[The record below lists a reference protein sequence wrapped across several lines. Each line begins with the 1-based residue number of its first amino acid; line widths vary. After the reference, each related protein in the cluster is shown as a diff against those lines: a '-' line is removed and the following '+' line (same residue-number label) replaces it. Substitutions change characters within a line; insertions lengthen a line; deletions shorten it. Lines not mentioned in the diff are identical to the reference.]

1 MPTIRRTAPDTDA
14 AWVRGEFRLVRCLRA
29 DGWSACAGANRTV
42 DDPVACPPTFGRG
55 VYVEEDQPFENWTT
69 KEQWEAGMSANVVLM
84 TRWTLMMSAP
94 GVAEDITLLKS
105 AYEAACDWPRN
116 VAYAFTHA
124 PKGRTAIWRVP
135 LDGTK
140 PEKIALVAKAESP
153 SVSHD
158 GRALVFN
165 NAWDGLR
172 LRVLD
177 LVSGAVGDLG
187 PGSNPLCSPVSD
199 AIAFCDGEIGDKCV
213 ALIDRHG
220 RRERL
225 FCGPQVPDVN
235 MGGPVEP
242 VSWSP
247 DGRFLAAVAS
257 AVAPCSNPDNDP
269 TSPAERLHRALGYE
283 CHVRRAVFDL
293 ERREVM
299 VRPGEWSAVAWQRR
313 CRNTPEQAW
322 I

>member
-1 MPTIRRTAPDTDA
+1 MPTIRRTVLDPDA
-14 AWVRGEFRLVRCLRA
+14 AWVPGDFRLVRQLRSDDWIASAPDDNA
-29 DGWSACAGANRTV
+29 DDSITG
-42 DDPVACPPTFGRG
+42 PPTFGRH
-55 VYVEEDQPFENWTT
+55 VYVKEEQPYETWTT
-69 KEQWEAGMSANVVLM
+69 KEQWETGMNEGVVLM

-94 GVAEDITLLKS
+94 GAEDITLLKS

-135 LDGTK
+135 LDGAK
-140 PEKIALVAKAESP
+140 PEKIALVAMAESP

-158 GRALVFN
+158 GRSLVFN
-165 NAWDGLR
+165 NAWDGPR
-172 LRVLD
+172 LRILD
-177 LVSGAVGDLG
+177 LASGAVGDLG

-199 AIAFCDGEIGDKCV
+199 AVAFCDGDIGDKCV
-213 ALIDRHG
+213 ALLEPHR

-225 FCGPQVPDVN
+225 FCGPQAPDVN
-235 MGGPVEP
+235 MGGPVGP

-257 AVAPCSNPDNDP
+257 AVAPCSKLDDDP

-283 CHVRRAVFDL
+283 CQVRRAVFDL

-299 VRPGEWSAVAWQRR
+299 VRRE
-313 CRNTPEQAW
+313 
-322 I
+322 